1 MNIKFSKIIYRNI
14 KFNYRSNEKLI
25 HNFFDFHIEKSKI
38 IGIFGKSGKR

>member
-25 HNFFDFHIEKSKI
+25 HNFDFQIEKSKI